1 MFFFYKEFVI
11 LMAEN
16 ITDETAHDMFEFIK
30 KICCDAGPGLPG
42 TENERARGNII
53 KAEMETFCDKV
64 KQEEFEL
71 APNAYLGW
79 FKLGVVLS
87 AIGFIF
93 FHLSLLPIAPIWFAF
108 GSFLIAVLLFLM
120 LYYEFILEREFVD
133 VIYPKGTSR
142 NIIGSIYSDSFKQ
155 GSTMLP
161 PKKIIILGSH
171 YDSAYEFRWLKI
183 SKFGYYFAETILI
196 SSVVIFLIGSVLWFF
211 SLLFGSPLVW
221 VRNFLWWVSIT
232 ITPLAMF
239 IGFTFLGSD
248 KHGGTVPG
256 ALDNLSAV
264 AATIAIGK
272 KLKEHPE
279 LIPKDSEIRLIAFG
293 AEEAGV
299 RGSRAYVK
307 QHLQELKSTDSY
319 FLNFET
325 LYNPE
330 ISIFKSDRNG
340 TLPHDPG
347 FVKLVAEAA
356 KRAGIAYRVE
366 AFAFGGG
373 GTDCIPFSEN
383 KIKSSCI
390 FGMRIPVDMVNFYH
404 QSYDNYDIVNED
416 ALKNAVKVG
425 IETVRLLG

>member
-1 MFFFYKEFVI
+1 MS
-11 LMAEN
+11 EN
-16 ITDETAHDMFEFIK
+16 ITEESAHNMFEFIR
-30 KICCDAGPGLPG
+30 KICCEAGPGLAG

-53 KAEMETFCDKV
+53 KNEMETFCDKV
-64 KQEEFEL
+64 VEEEFEL
-71 APNAYLGW
+71 SLNAYLGW
-79 FKLGVVLS
+79 FKLGVVLA
-87 AIGFIF
+87 AIGYIF

-108 GSFLIAVLLFLM
+108 GSLLIAVLLFLM
-120 LYYEFILEREFVD
+120 LYYEFILEKEFVD

-142 NIIGSIYSDSFKQ
+142 NIIGSIYSDSLKQ
-155 GSTMLP
+155 GSTISK
-161 PKKIIILGSH
+161 PKKIIMLGGH

-183 SKFGYYFAETILI
+183 SKFGYYFAELVLIL
-196 SSVVIFLIGSVLWFF
+196 SVLIYLVGSTLWFF
-211 SLLFGSPLVW
+211 SVLLGSPLAW
-221 VRNFLWWVSIT
+221 VRDFLWWVSIT
-232 ITPLAMF
+232 ITPLSMV

-248 KHGGTVPG
+248 KNGGAVPG

-264 AATIAIGK
+264 AVTIAIGK
-272 KLKEHPE
+272 KLKQHPE

-307 QHLQELKSTDSY
+307 QHLQELKSSDSY

-340 TLPHDPG
+340 TLPHDQG

-356 KRAGIAYRVE
+356 KKAGVPFRIE
-366 AFAFGGG
+366 PFAFGGG

-383 KIKSSCI
+383 KIKSSCL

-404 QSYDNYDIVNED
+404 QSYDNYDIINED
-416 ALKNAVKVG
+416 ALKNAAKVG
-425 IETVRLLG
+425 IETVRMIQ